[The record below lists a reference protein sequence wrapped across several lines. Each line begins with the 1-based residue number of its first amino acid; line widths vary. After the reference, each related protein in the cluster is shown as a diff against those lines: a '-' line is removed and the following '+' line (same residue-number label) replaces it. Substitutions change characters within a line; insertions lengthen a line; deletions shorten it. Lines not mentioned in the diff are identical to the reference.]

1 MRALGIQSDK
11 KIIEIALPFPR
22 GILSHESWL
31 GAVAGSFGKTK
42 FINDKLILYRR
53 HNSNN
58 SNTLNGSNLSFF
70 NKIKY
75 RFFILLNIFLRK
87 IKFL

>member
-1 MRALGIQSDK
+1 M
-11 KIIEIALPFPR
+11 
-22 GILSHESWL
+22 
-31 GAVAGSFGKTK
+31 GADTGAELAVNNRNAVTLFLRVRDGDPFGKTK